1 MVTIEAKFFNRIAVA
16 GKWRSIVIHCTE
28 SSEREGGA
36 RGVAR
41 WFSNP
46 WNPRRRRWVKGS
58 AHFVCDSKE
67 VICCVPE
74 HRYAYHCRGY
84 NYSSLGI
91 EIVGRAAQTREEWLD
106 EYSRPALFLAA
117 QEAGRLGHL
126 YGVPVHRFLTDVEI
140 RGKVA
145 GLTTHRDVSRAL
157 KIPGGHTDPGPN
169 FPRDEFLEMLE
180 FV

>member
-1 MVTIEAKFFNRIAVA
+1 MITIEAKFYNKIATA
-16 GKWRSIVIHCTE
+16 YTWRSIVLHCTE

-41 WFSNP
+41 WFANP
-46 WNPRRRRWVKGS
+46 WNPRRKRWVKGS
-58 AHFVCDSKE
+58 AHIVCDNKE
-67 VICCVPE
+67 IVHCVPE

-84 NYSSLGI
+84 NYASLGI
-91 EIVGRAAQTREEWLD
+91 EIIGRAAQTREQWLD

-117 QEAGRLGHL
+117 QEVARLAHS
-126 YGVPVHRFLTDVEI
+126 YQISSIRFLTDEEI
-140 RGKVA
+140 QSNVG

-157 KIPGGHTDPGPN
+157 MVPGGHTDPGPN